1 LEHLARGAAG
11 EGQQQQALGRDALA
25 EQPLDARAERRRLA
39 RARAGQDEQRP
50 AGVGGGGELLR
61 VELGSV
67 EHAFAERRDGA
78 GQCAGGRPRAP
89 NTPNPIRIV
98 YLPTTMKRTNSIDNM
113 RGLLAALLLVPVL
126 ALAACGGADDESTAG
141 AGGEGQAASG
151 GGTLNLVAYS
161 TPEVVYDEIIPDFQ
175 KTAGGKGTTF
185 KSSFGASGE
194 QSRAVEAGLP
204 ADVVSFSV
212 EPDMTRLVEAG
223 LVADDWKSTGTKGLV
238 TTSLVSFVVRKGNPK
253 NIRTWDDLL
262 KPGIKVVTPN
272 PFTSGAAKW
281 NLLGAFAHGG
291 LPYVTKLIKDHV
303 EVQPK
308 SGREALQAFTSGT
321 GDVLLSYEYEATT
334 AQKKGEDVEYVTP
347 DDTLKIDITIAKAEK
362 APEQAQAFLDYVL
375 SPPAQQRFAD
385 WGYRPVDESVL
396 GKNKSKFPDPKTLKT
411 IDDLGGWA
419 KVNDELFDPEKGS
432 IAKIEEDAGVSTA
445 K

>member
-1 LEHLARGAAG
+1 MKHTNPI
-11 EGQQQQALGRDALA
+11 DN
-25 EQPLDARAERRRLA
+25 PRRLLA
-39 RARAGQDEQRP
+39 
-50 AGVGGGGELLR
+50 
-61 VELGSV
+61 
-67 EHAFAERRDGA
+67 
-78 GQCAGGRPRAP
+78 
-89 NTPNPIRIV
+89 T
-98 YLPTTMKRTNSIDNM
+98 
-113 RGLLAALLLVPVL
+113 LLALPVL
-126 ALAACGGADDESTAG
+126 VLSACGGAEDSTN
-141 AGGEGQAASG
+141 AGGSEGSSASG

-161 TPEVVYDEIIPDFQ
+161 TPEVVYDEIIPDFT
-175 KTAGGKGTTF
+175 KTPDGKGTTF

-212 EPDMTRLVEAG
+212 EPDMTRLVDAG
-223 LVADDWKSTGTKGLV
+223 LVADDWKSAEHDGLV

-253 NIRTWDDLL
+253 NIRTWEDLL

-281 NLLGAFAHGG
+281 NLLGAYAHGG
-291 LPYVTKLIKDHV
+291 LGYVEKLIKDHV

-334 AQKKGEDVEYVTP
+334 AQKKGEDVEFVTP
-347 DDTLKIDITIAKAEK
+347 DDTLKIDITIAKTK
-362 APEQAQAFLDYVL
+362 DAPEQAQTFLDYVL
-375 SPPAQQRFAD
+375 SEPAQQRFAD
-385 WGYRPVDESVL
+385 WGYRPVNETVL
-396 GKNKSKFPDPKTLKT
+396 EKNKAKFPAPKTLKT
-411 IDDLGGWA
+411 IDDLGGWS